1 MYNHNKF
8 IGHPTPKPLAGKK
21 KKKGRWLVKFRG
33 IDSRYRKPGE

>member
-8 IGHPTPKPLAGKK
+8 IGHPTPKPLAGK